1 MDRIELAT
9 HLCHV
14 SDRLIDARR
23 SLLGS
28 AGVEQSDVKA
38 SDQVRTSIEL
48 LKAIHETIATLVS
61 APSRSEEI

>member
-38 SDQVRTSIEL
+38 SDQVRTCIEL
-48 LKAIHETIATLVS
+48 LKAIHETIATLTGQS
-61 APSRSEEI
+61 DQSRER